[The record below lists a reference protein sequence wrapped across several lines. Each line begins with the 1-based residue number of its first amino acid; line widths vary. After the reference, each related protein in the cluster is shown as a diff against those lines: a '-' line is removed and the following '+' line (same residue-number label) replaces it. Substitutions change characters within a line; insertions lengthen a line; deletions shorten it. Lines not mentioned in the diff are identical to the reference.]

1 MGVFN
6 YRLHNNMWAQDRD
19 SSDGNPPPSYDGD
32 PADEAGIWEDEGISG
47 LHGSAPSVQMD
58 YPSGFT
64 WDQGRPIGM
73 YGQLGAAPY
82 GHAPNTPWFP
92 QHAPLVYPT
101 RSYTP
106 NYPAQLDSES
116 DVSENEPDQ
125 SLNGDPQVK
134 TEDQSYINAVD
145 RIFNQTRELRL
156 ADVQLQNEIRTGLN
170 SQSAMLSQSWDA
182 VQKQLRQS
190 RKYCKA
196 TKKKLENAES
206 HCRDCNIDVQGEIK
220 ELRQVLMK
228 QQKKLRKLKK
238 LKRKLRRKLRHC

>member
-1 MGVFN
+1 
-6 YRLHNNMWAQDRD
+6 MWAQDRD
-19 SSDGNPPPSYDGD
+19 SSDGSPPPSHDGD

-64 WDQGRPIGM
+64 WDQRGPIDM
-73 YGQLGAAPY
+73 HGQLGAVPD
-82 GHAPNTPWFP
+82 GHAVNTPWFP

-101 RSYTP
+101 PSYTP
-106 NYPAQLDSES
+106 IYPAQLDSES

-125 SLNGDPQVK
+125 SLNDDPQVK
-134 TEDQSYINAVD
+134 TEDQNYINAFD

-170 SQSAMLSQSWDA
+170 SQSAMLSQSWVA

-190 RKYCKA
+190 RKYCEA
-196 TKKKLENAES
+196 TKKKLEQVES
-206 HCRDCNIDVQGEIK
+206 HHHDRQDEIK
-220 ELRQVLMK
+220 ELRELLMK
-228 QQKKLRKLKK
+228 KQKKLRRK
-238 LKRKLRRKLRHC
+238 LKRKLKRKESSDIAGKNKGSVQITWRF